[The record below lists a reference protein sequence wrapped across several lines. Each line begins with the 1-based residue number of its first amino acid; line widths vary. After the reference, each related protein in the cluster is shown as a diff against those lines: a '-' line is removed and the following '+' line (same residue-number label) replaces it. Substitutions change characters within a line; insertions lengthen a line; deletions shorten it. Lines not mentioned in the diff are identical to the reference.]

1 LLTQPQKIEIEDV
14 FKGMWEETKKPL
26 LVYATEDALE
36 TPKTRLS
43 SQLER
48 FVKAENKAFRQELSQ
63 EDSTAEEAK
72 RTPAFEPVS
81 PSKRK
86 HRSDSG
92 DSMDSNRASIGS
104 DNRNGF
110 DNPFPDHNEAVG
122 TEMTDYSNKSDLASS
137 FNAYQANGTP
147 PPWLPAQTQASTEPR
162 TEPASATMTPST
174 VGTDYIDSAMSAA
187 EGSHSP
193 EMQEKAKPPP
203 FISLSRNPSEQKE
216 SINLMDMDIP
226 DEKQ

>member
-1 LLTQPQKIEIEDV
+1 LTQPQKIEIEDV
-14 FKGMWEETKKPL
+14 FKGMWKETKKPL
-26 LVYATEDALE
+26 LVYATEEALE
-36 TPKTRLS
+36 TPKAPLS

-63 EDSTAEEAK
+63 EDSTPKEAK
-72 RTPAFEPVS
+72 PTPTFEPIS

-86 HRSDSG
+86 HRSDSA

-110 DNPFPDHNEAVG
+110 DNPFPDQDEGVG
-122 TEMTDYSNKSDLASS
+122 TEMTDYGNKSDFASG
-137 FNAYQANGTP
+137 FNAYQNNTRP
-147 PPWLPAQTQASTEPR
+147 PPWPPARPQASTEPM
-162 TEPASATMTPST
+162 TESTSATMTPST
-174 VGTDYIDSAMSAA
+174 VETDYIDSAMSAA
-187 EGSHSP
+187 EESYSP

-203 FISLSRNPSEQKE
+203 FMSLSRNPSEQKE